1 MPGGLP
7 EAYKLPPVTVKS
19 QWLLVNL
26 PRGGYRASGE
36 RSCFLLLLLLLLLL
50 WPLTVNPSR
59 LFFHDRIL
67 TLTIDYWPGLRA
79 IDFAVLLEANCYFFW
94 Y

>member
-1 MPGGLP
+1 VPGGLP
-7 EAYKLPPVTVKS
+7 GVYKLPPVSVKS

-26 PRGGYRASGE
+26 PRGGYRANGE
-36 RSCFLLLLLLLLLL
+36 RSCFLLLLLL

-59 LFFHDRIL
+59 LFFDDRLL

-79 IDFAVLLEANCYFFW
+79 IDFAILLEANCYFFR